1 MINAP
6 WYKALEKLSR
16 ARLIKRTGS
25 RRWRSTKHGRHC
37 AVHVVTDSERRRG
50 GKAFGSLVAGAAA
63 ERLPNTLDRPMR
75 GVELVERLGVTP
87 QRVHQLIVRLHAQG
101 RVRLSDQGK
110 ILHIVARSDD
120 PSLLLTHDEERILSA
135 LPDEAATTVPRLA
148 AGARMLSAR
157 PGSTQFLEPWWPL
170 DGVLRLSDRARR
182 GGAWLVCAG
191 F

>member
-1 MINAP
+1 M
-6 WYKALEKLSR
+6 LSLIGLL
-16 ARLIKRTGS
+16 ASTVPQYQLRLVTLRDDGLHEVHPFISIQRS
-25 RRWRSTKHGRHC
+25 RHAIHSRFHPDSIRPRSP
-37 AVHVVTDSERRRG
+37 EQRG
-50 GKAFGSLVAGAAA
+50 
-63 ERLPNTLDRPMR
+63 
-75 GVELVERLGVTP
+75 
-87 QRVHQLIVRLHAQG
+87 HQLIVRLHAQG
-101 RVRLSDQGK
+101 RVRLSDRGK

-135 LPDEAATTVPRLA
+135 LPDEAATTVPRLM

-191 F
+191 FYERL